1 MYGIEALRLN
11 KNANTII
18 NTNLIMD
25 SLQSAGLCAVA
36 GTPTPDFALEREQNH
51 IPERKEVMY
60 KQQHSGKLCMRRDC
74 YRSQIH
80 RQGYNQCAPRFM
92 SGQHTGDL
100 NRLCQTVGT
109 LNRTRSTYQI
119 MLPPTAWM
127 DEAGHYW
134 PSSCCWVGG
143 CCVQRSCC
151 EYDIMVYC
159 MLR

>member
-11 KNANTII
+11 KNTNTII

-25 SLQSAGLCAVA
+25 SLQAAGLCAVA
-36 GTPTPDFALEREQNH
+36 GTPTPDFALAREQNH

-80 RQGYNQCAPRFM
+80 CQGYNQCAPRFM

-109 LNRTRSTYQI
+109 LN
-119 MLPPTAWM
+119 
-127 DEAGHYW
+127 
-134 PSSCCWVGG
+134 
-143 CCVQRSCC
+143 
-151 EYDIMVYC
+151 
-159 MLR
+159 